1 MGDSPLSTTLAGAL
15 GAPVRELVPLGGS
28 FAGQL
33 YRVRSAAGDFALKW
47 AERPAPGALAAEA
60 RGLQL
65 LAAAGPLRVPRV
77 QILHDPSLDGGVG
90 PAFLLIEWLD
100 GGGARPDM
108 AALGTA
114 LAALHRHTAAA
125 YGLDHDN
132 YLGGTPQLNAPDAD
146 WPTFFRERR
155 LAPQLELAARNGL
168 LPTARRRALER
179 VLARLDDLL
188 ADVPRQP
195 ALLHGDLW
203 AGNVLAAD
211 ATGLPAVIDP
221 AVHYADREAELAFTE
236 LFGGFGPR
244 FYEAYHAAWPLEP
257 GYADRRDLYNL
268 YHLLNHLNL
277 FGESYGPQ
285 LDAVAR
291 RYAGSATS

>member
-1 MGDSPLSTTLAGAL
+1 MGDALLSTTIAGAL
-15 GAPVRELVPLGGS
+15 GAPLRELTPLGGS

-47 AERPAPGALAAEA
+47 AEHPTPGALAAEA

-65 LAAAGPLRVPRV
+65 LAAGPLRVPRV
-77 QILHDPSLDGGVG
+77 QALHDPSLDGGPG
-90 PAFLLIEWLD
+90 PAFLLLEWLD
-100 GGGARPDM
+100 GGGAKPDM
-108 AALGTA
+108 GALGAALA
-114 LAALHRHTAAA
+114 ELHRQSADA

-132 YLGGTPQLNAPDAD
+132 YLGATPQPNARHAD

-179 VLARLDDLL
+179 VLTRVDDLL
-188 ADVPRQP
+188 ADVSRRP
-195 ALLHGDLW
+195 ALIHGDLW
-203 AGNVLAAD
+203 AGNLLAAD
-211 ATGLPAVIDP
+211 ATGRPAVIDP
-221 AVHYADREAELAFTE
+221 AVHYADREAELAYTE

-244 FYEAYHAAWPLEP
+244 FYAAYGAAWPLDP

-285 LDAVAR
+285 VDAVAR
-291 RYAGSATS
+291 RYAGSATR